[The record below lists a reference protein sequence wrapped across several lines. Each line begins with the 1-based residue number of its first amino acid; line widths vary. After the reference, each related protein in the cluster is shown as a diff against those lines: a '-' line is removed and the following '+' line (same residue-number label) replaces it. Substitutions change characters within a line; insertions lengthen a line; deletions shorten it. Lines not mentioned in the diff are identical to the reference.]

1 MISIAKPMIGEEEK
15 RAVIEVLNSGI
26 IAQGPRVKQFEL
38 DFKEYMNINYAIAT
52 SSGTSALKI
61 ALKTMGIKE
70 GDEVI
75 TTPFSFIASANSILF
90 TGAKPVFVDI
100 EEDSFNIDTN
110 LIKEKITKRT
120 KAIMPVHLYGNPADM
135 EEIMQIA
142 NDNNLKVIEDAAQA
156 HGAKIKNKMVGT
168 FGDAGCFSFYPT
180 KNMTTGEGGIIV
192 AKDKE
197 IYEQS
202 LKLRD
207 HGAYKKYHHD
217 ILGFNFRMTDIAAAI
232 GIEQL
237 KKLDKHNDMRINNA
251 KYLYKKLKNADGI
264 ILPKVKESYKHVF
277 HQFTIR
283 TNDREEV
290 IKKLDSNGIGYGIHY
305 PLPIHKQK
313 LYLDLGYKDKLPVS
327 EKLSDEVIS
336 LPIHPGL
343 TTSDLDKIAGVFL

>member
-237 KKLDKHNDMRINNA
+237 KKLEKHNDMRINNA
-251 KYLYKKLKNADGI
+251 EYLYKKLKNADGI

>member
-237 KKLDKHNDMRINNA
+237 KKLEKHNDMRINNA
-251 KYLYKKLKNADGI
+251 EYLYKKLKNADGI
-264 ILPKVKESYKHVF
+264 ILSKVKESYKHVF